1 MKESEILL
9 AAELKIQKVKIELI
23 NNFEKDMKNVSE
35 LVSMEEDLEVLKDEI
50 DEISTLLDERI
61 EIEKETLKIKS

>member
-50 DEISTLLDERI
+50 DEISTLLGERI